1 MVERFDL
8 REMRFQRDFQ
18 SPCIKRFVA
27 HPSWNYPSMFDN
39 DIAVLELEFG
49 AQERGAAT
57 SFYIIMCM
65 VGD

>member
-1 MVERFDL
+1 
-8 REMRFQRDFQ
+8 
-18 SPCIKRFVA
+18 
-27 HPSWNYPSMFDN
+27 MFDN